1 MTTHS
6 AASSEGDGRAIV
18 PPAKTVGELDVRND
32 VSGILDALSLP
43 VIVVDLAVTVVQFN
57 RAATA
62 MFGLSQS
69 DIGQPASRV
78 QALAHEKEIEK
89 LCIRAMSDNVA
100 CRSEF
105 QDAGRYF
112 ALHVAPCKGPDHQLN
127 GAVITC
133 NNVTAF
139 RASVEQAIHE
149 REYTKVLL
157 NTVMVALV
165 VLDSELRVQ
174 TANRAFYDLF
184 GVSRE
189 TANGKP
195 FLDPADQDPQ
205 LLSLCAALS
214 ATASNDTAFE
224 SFEFEREVTAAGCRT
239 LLVDARRLSHDS
251 NPTLLLAIQDVTE
264 RKRAQEALRRS
275 DRRKDEFLA
284 MLAHELRNPLAP
296 VRNSLEIMKRAPENH
311 SLMEKARLTIDRQMM
326 QMERLVDDLL
336 DISRIT
342 NDKLELRKARV
353 ELTVIIQQA
362 VETFRP
368 LAERAAHTLT
378 VTIPPEP
385 IYLDGDAVRL
395 AQLFGNLLN
404 NACKYTN
411 RGGRIELFVERLGGD
426 AIVSIK
432 DSGVGIPLDMLD
444 TIFDLF
450 AQVDRSLERSQG
462 GLGIGLTLVKRLV
475 EMHGGTVQAFSEGS
489 GRGSEFLVRLPT
501 LADLETEAFEVGAGQ
516 QAAMERRV
524 LVVDDNRDAAASL
537 MLLLELM
544 GHEVRSAA
552 DGVEAVE
559 AVEKFAPDVV
569 LLDIGLPKLSGYDVA
584 RLIREKPGG
593 KRIMLIALTGWGQEE
608 DRRKSA
614 EAGFDVHLVKPIDLE
629 TLAKLL
635 ASTDDAAS

>member
-1 MTTHS
+1 MMMRP
-6 AASSEGDGRAIV
+6 AASAEGDGQIIATS
-18 PPAKTVGELDVRND
+18 AKTVGELDVRND
-32 VSGILDALSLP
+32 VSGILDALSVP
-43 VIVVDLAVTVVQFN
+43 VIVVDRAVTVVQFN

-62 MFGLSQS
+62 MLGLSQS
-69 DIGQPASRV
+69 DIGQPASQV

-112 ALHVAPCKGPDHQLN
+112 ALHVAPCKGTDHQLN

-133 NNVTAF
+133 SNVTAF
-139 RASVEQAIHE
+139 RASVEQAIYE
-149 REYTKVLL
+149 REYTKVVL

-165 VLDSELRVQ
+165 VVDSDLRVQ

-195 FLDPADQDPQ
+195 FLGPADQDPE
-205 LLSLCAALS
+205 LLSLCAALRAAIS
-214 ATASNDTAFE
+214 GDTAFE
-224 SFEFEREVTAAGCRT
+224 SFEFERDLTAAGRRT
-239 LLVDARRLSHDS
+239 LLVDARRLSHDR

-296 VRNSLEIMKRAPENH
+296 VRNSLEIMKRAPGNH
-311 SLMEKARLTIDRQMM
+311 ALLEKARLTIDRQMM

-353 ELTVIIQQA
+353 ELTVIIQQV
-362 VETFRP
+362 VETCRP

-404 NACKYTN
+404 NACKYTD
-411 RGGRIELFVERLGGD
+411 RGGRIELNVKRLGSD
-426 AIVSIK
+426 VIVSIK

-450 AQVDRSLERSQG
+450 TQVDRSLERSQG

-475 EMHGGTVQAFSEGS
+475 EMHGGKVQAFSEGS

-501 LADLETEAFEVGAGQ
+501 LTDSGTEAFEAGVRQ
-516 QAAMERRV
+516 PSTTERRI
-524 LVVDDNRDAAASL
+524 LVVDDNRDAAGSL
-537 MLLLELM
+537 ILLLELM
-544 GHEVRSAA
+544 GHEVRSAV
-552 DGVEAVE
+552 DGLEAME
-559 AVEKFAPDVV
+559 AVEKFGPDVV
-569 LLDIGLPKLSGYDVA
+569 LLDIGLPKLNGYDVA
-584 RLIREKPGG
+584 RLIREQPGG

-614 EAGFDVHLVKPIDLE
+614 EAGFDVHLVKPIDLK
-629 TLAKLL
+629 TLTTLL
-635 ASTDDAAS
+635 ASDDVAS